1 MPKNPRFII
10 SYTGTE
16 VMAQLK
22 PCLTRTKLLL
32 FAGMK
37 FWIKN
42 ETESNEEISL
52 IVTSN
57 RTLLDLR
64 HIINRNWDFL
74 QIESKLKEIFKNL
87 PIATFKMNK
96 NLCDFISGEKIRII
110 KS

>member
-1 MPKNPRFII
+1 MSHKNKAIAIRRNEI
-10 SYTGTE
+10 
-16 VMAQLK
+16 LN
-22 PCLTRTKLLL
+22 
-32 FAGMK
+32 
-37 FWIKN
+37 KN
-42 ETESNEEISL
+42 EIESNEEIYL

-64 HIINRNWDFL
+64 HIVNRNWDFL

>member
-1 MPKNPRFII
+1 MSHKNKAIAIRRNEI
-10 SYTGTE
+10 
-16 VMAQLK
+16 LN
-22 PCLTRTKLLL
+22 
-32 FAGMK
+32 
-37 FWIKN
+37 KN
-42 ETESNEEISL
+42 EIESNEEISL

-64 HIINRNWDFL
+64 HIVNKNWDFL